1 MIDQFTDE
9 AQNLMHT
16 SSDVRL
22 STQVT
27 TLTNRYQTLLSLTKE
42 LIVKWEKYVADH
54 QVYDNRLSEY
64 NEWVLQATAKLE
76 RCLQPVGDQESMEE
90 KRAMIQVMSD

>member
-1 MIDQFTDE
+1 MFQKQREEILSHQPIIDQFTDE

-27 TLTNRYQTLLSLTKE
+27 QLTNRYQGLLSLTK
-42 LIVKWEKYVADH
+42 VT
-54 QVYDNRLSEY
+54 S
-64 NEWVLQATAKLE
+64 
-76 RCLQPVGDQESMEE
+76 
-90 KRAMIQVMSD
+90 

>member
-1 MIDQFTDE
+1 MFMLFQTQREEILSHQLLIDRFTDE

-27 TLTNRYQTLLSLTKE
+27 QLTSRYQGLLSLTKVCGSILYLFFFM
-42 LIVKWEKYVADH
+42 LIHAS
-54 QVYDNRLSEY
+54 N
-64 NEWVLQATAKLE
+64 
-76 RCLQPVGDQESMEE
+76 M
-90 KRAMIQVMSD
+90 